1 MKTLLLIDHRPQAL
15 QALTRVFEP
24 HYRVVTATDAAQAT
38 ALRAGAEQP
47 DLIVLDVNTPGTL
60 DLANQIRT
68 RWRIPVILLS
78 QAAATPYK
86 PSAIDGYAADL
97 ITRPFDFQELLVRVE
112 AILSPT
118 HPAADL
124 KATVRQV
131 QIMKLMANGL
141 NDAEIAER
149 LSIAE
154 RTVKWHIH
162 AAMKELNAKTR
173 PHLVSIAIKASLIS
187 EDPG

>member
-1 MKTLLLIDHRPQAL
+1 MKRLLLVDYRPQAL
-15 QALTRVFEP
+15 QALARIFEP
-24 HYRVVTATDAAQAT
+24 HYRVVTAATAAQAQE
-38 ALRAGAEQP
+38 LLAGSERP
-47 DLIVLDVNTPGTL
+47 DLIVLDVSTPGTM

-68 RWRIPVILLS
+68 TWQIPVVLLS
-78 QAAATPYK
+78 QSPGTSYR